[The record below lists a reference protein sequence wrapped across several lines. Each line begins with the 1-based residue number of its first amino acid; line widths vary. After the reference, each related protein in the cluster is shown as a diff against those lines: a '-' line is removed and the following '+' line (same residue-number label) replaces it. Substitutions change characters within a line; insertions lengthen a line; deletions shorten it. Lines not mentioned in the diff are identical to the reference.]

1 MGDPVVH
8 FEINGPDGPALV
20 KFYTELFGWKAQ
32 ESEGEYFIVD
42 TQAGSGINGG
52 VGTIREGR
60 PAGVMFY
67 ASSPDLQAS
76 LKKAESL
83 GGSIALPIVKME
95 MVTFAK
101 VADPEGNVVGIV
113 APGEGEPPPR
123 TQGDGREVGWWEVLG
138 KDASGLRD
146 FYLEL
151 FGWTI
156 NQSVEGMEYYLIDT
170 DSGGVGI
177 YGGIGASPD
186 GQPHV
191 NVYARVDDLQKYCE
205 IAESLGGK
213 VIAPPTQAGEN
224 TQIATF
230 ADPQGNT
237 FGLFVGM

>member
-52 VGTIREGR
+52 VGTIREGW

-83 GGSIALPIVKME
+83 GGSIALPIVEME

-113 APGEGEPPPR
+113 APGEGEP
-123 TQGDGREVGWWEVLG
+123 
-138 KDASGLRD
+138 
-146 FYLEL
+146 
-151 FGWTI
+151 
-156 NQSVEGMEYYLIDT
+156 
-170 DSGGVGI
+170 
-177 YGGIGASPD
+177 
-186 GQPHV
+186 
-191 NVYARVDDLQKYCE
+191 
-205 IAESLGGK
+205 
-213 VIAPPTQAGEN
+213 
-224 TQIATF
+224 
-230 ADPQGNT
+230 
-237 FGLFVGM
+237 